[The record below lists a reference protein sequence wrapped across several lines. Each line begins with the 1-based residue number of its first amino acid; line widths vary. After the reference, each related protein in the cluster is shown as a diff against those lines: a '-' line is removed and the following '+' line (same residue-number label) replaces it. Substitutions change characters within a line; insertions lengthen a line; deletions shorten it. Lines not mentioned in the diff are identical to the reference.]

1 MLTAKCTVTN
11 DVKILVVNV
20 EKTEQELSY
29 FNQQIYNGC
38 QKASLSSFSNC
49 SINPSYADISNLSTI
64 INSTVLDN
72 SQIVFSGMGVYYNL
86 YDKLP
91 QSFPDANFTVIDLID
106 GLPSEYPNLRT
117 VIFAEEEAGY
127 LAGVIAGLMT
137 NSQIVAEIIS
147 TATLPYKRYSNGFK
161 QGVLAVCPRC
171 NVIRKFNLNS
181 SINASINFVKD
192 LANKYSFD
200 ILFGVGGDG
209 SRAAIVWAS
218 QNNIKVIGSETDESG
233 TTLNFPN
240 RETNLGSV
248 GKRLDFAS
256 TKSIK
261 QGSTAF
267 KSGIEI
273 WDLDLGGIQLTSC
286 IPETCPLYSA
296 KTIRSRKN
304 SMSDCTTTDFVTK
317 QTFLNDITNSIRSHT
332 INIGVDFATG
342 DLMELKKQKKNE
354 FQLSTPFGIRPSE
367 LKSFTFTKGTE
378 EFYLFGGINNNG
390 VVVGDL
396 YKFKYLTYDWDK
408 VVYKDD
414 ENKPQARYNHGAV
427 YFESSLIIFGGQ
439 SEKNETLC
447 DFWIFNEDQETWKHL
462 NLSSQL
468 CLHSFGFQ
476 LVNETIYLF
485 GGMNSNF
492 EESDMLLSINIKKL
506 NARSSITVK
515 VVETEGLQPPALSDP
530 FFSVLNSTLILY
542 GGTNKE
548 NYQDLLYFFDIATSK
563 WEIII
568 PTGVNPQGR
577 AKGKMLTID
586 YRVLIIGG
594 FNATGS
600 LQSTVL
606 YDSIKNR
613 WDYEN
618 TNKLPTPLDSFDA
631 FVYRQKKTSCLFVDI
646 FSLCPYEDLP
656 QIMIYGGSNNNILS
670 NELLIYRLEN
680 SIENILICKRGFYST
695 IDAFNRPICTECP
708 SGMYNTLGDNICR
721 PCPEYGICDEGA
733 DKVYAALNSWQDSFS
748 YKNSTPQIFPCKT
761 GTCCQKSDGCDVNSM
776 CTGSGVTQT
785 TGPLCS
791 ECVDSRYAMWSDNCI
806 YCENPNTSIYLF
818 VIFLVGFLLILILV
832 FVPYVASCYNGW
844 FTSNCIFVY
853 QVMGLTSH
861 LPASEFINTLSNIC
875 SLDFETILKVIS
887 GHTSND
893 HRICLGR
900 YNGVERAA
908 ITLIMVTVFL
918 LQFFFIYSTAH
929 FWIKTKENGNKFVL
943 KLNRYIPKYINNLR
957 IIDYRLAA
965 IQIGM
970 FLYIPLSSS
979 ATQLLSCQAIIY
991 NGKEMSVLSKFPDQ
1005 YAQCWSSKHIPY
1017 VVLATIV
1024 LFFLVIIVPGIL
1036 IYKFMVVK
1044 AHLKTESMFT
1054 SLSQSYED
1062 DCSYGSIVEYFERI
1076 AFSFVLLSEEEYKCW
1091 ILDEKIVNSDYTM
1104 ENLPAKIKDNEGLE
1118 LKQTINT
1125 NLGEA
1130 EILNCDI
1137 EDIVFCSVNSLIHK
1151 EW

>member
-1 MLTAKCTVTN
+1 
-11 DVKILVVNV
+11 
-20 EKTEQELSY
+20 
-29 FNQQIYNGC
+29 
-38 QKASLSSFSNC
+38 
-49 SINPSYADISNLSTI
+49 
-64 INSTVLDN
+64 
-72 SQIVFSGMGVYYNL
+72 MGVYYNL

-414 ENKPQARYNHGAV
+414 ENKPQARYNHGA
-427 YFESSLIIFGGQ
+427 FL
-439 SEKNETLC
+439 L
-447 DFWIFNEDQETWKHL
+447 
-462 NLSSQL
+462 
-468 CLHSFGFQ
+468 
-476 LVNETIYLF
+476 
-485 GGMNSNF
+485 GMNSNF

-542 GGTNKE
+542 
-548 NYQDLLYFFDIATSK
+548 ATSK

-618 TNKLPTPLDSFDA
+618 TNKLPTPLDSFGA

-721 PCPEYGICDEGA
+721 PCPEYGA

-1091 ILDEKIVNSDYTM
+1091 SILMILLLILYLQKFKAYKEWKENFTKFIFLICMIGTAALEINFNRVCVNKKCNSFYSDFFTKWQITFFFFPTFIIALRFVLKVNEILGLHKKIYFYFIYRKTKKISVLDEKIVNSDYTM

-1130 EILNCDI
+1130 EMLNCDI